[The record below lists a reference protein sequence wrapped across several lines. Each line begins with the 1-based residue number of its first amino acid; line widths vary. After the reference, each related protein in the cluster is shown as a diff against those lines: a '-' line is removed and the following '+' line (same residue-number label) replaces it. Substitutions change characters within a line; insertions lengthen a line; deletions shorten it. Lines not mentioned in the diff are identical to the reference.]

1 MKSHTASFLLSRS
14 MRKTLRITTGR
25 APRPFNLPDAP
36 LLAVDHALNSP
47 YADYLD
53 DTAYYNDNTVD
64 ADFQI
69 TESAS
74 DDDMD
79 SLTVHEFDSVLEIGR
94 FLNGYN
100 VE

>member
-1 MKSHTASFLLSRS
+1 MNASFLLSRS

-69 TESAS
+69 TESAEG
-74 DDDMD
+74 DDEFN
-79 SLTVHEFDSVLEIGR
+79 SLTVHEFDNVLDIGR